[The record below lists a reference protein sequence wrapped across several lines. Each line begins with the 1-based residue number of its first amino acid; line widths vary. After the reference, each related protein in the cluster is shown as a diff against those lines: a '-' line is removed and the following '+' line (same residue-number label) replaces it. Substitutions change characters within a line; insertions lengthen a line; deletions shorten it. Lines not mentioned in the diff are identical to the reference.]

1 MAAAASLISQVL
13 HSTFSLLLAA
23 FCIRYFLCCLAAFF
37 TLQSLI
43 LQLVFQNLTLYAII
57 AGDARMMSALYTMA
71 VYVGSQGIGLS
82 LLFYKVCV
90 RTP

>member
-1 MAAAASLISQVL
+1 MATCMAAAASLISQVL
-13 HSTFSLLLAA
+13 HSIFSLLLAA
-23 FCIRYFLCCLAAFF
+23 FF
-37 TLQSLI
+37 TIQSLF

-57 AGDARMMSALYTMA
+57 AGDARLMSALYTMA
-71 VYVGSQGIGLS
+71 VYVGSQGIGLT